1 MFITKTM
8 NETVEEQFDL
18 IDSICESYEDLIQIN
33 DTLVHLDIKEQEL
46 LHTESVELD
55 TFRED
60 AMDKA
65 KEMLENFI
73 NKLKIRYQAFMKWVN
88 KQIINLFKNQL
99 EKYLSKNKDKFNK
112 ALAWF
117 KETNKTPSG
126 KANYASRYL
135 HKAVV
140 KNNKVVSLNEFIDG
154 ASDVLYDILDR
165 GELGIYN
172 IDSNVEPPKIDIVKI
187 YKDKVEKEVGKF
199 ETITTDNNKA
209 FIFPIAAFND
219 FETGMDLMEKV
230 VGKSGI
236 FDKTEDTLKR
246 MTAAGKVSN
255 TLYRT
260 FTWRYIQFT
269 KMVNAFLSMCRRY
282 FMTCLISASSIIKI
296 YEDNRDKE

>member
-1 MFITKTM
+1 
-8 NETVEEQFDL
+8 
-18 IDSICESYEDLIQIN
+18 
-33 DTLVHLDIKEQEL
+33 
-46 LHTESVELD
+46 
-55 TFRED
+55 
-60 AMDKA
+60 MDKA

-73 NKLKIRYQAFMKWVN
+73 NKLKIRYQSFMKWVN

-112 ALAWF
+112 ALTWF

-140 KNNKVVSLNEFIDG
+140 KNNKVVSLNEYIDG
-154 ASDVLYDILDR
+154 ASDVLYDILDS

-199 ETITTDNNKA
+199 ETITADNNKA

-219 FETGMDLMEKV
+219 FETGMDVMEKV

-236 FDKTEDTLKR
+236 FNKTEDTLKR
-246 MTAAGKVSN
+246 MMAAGKVSN